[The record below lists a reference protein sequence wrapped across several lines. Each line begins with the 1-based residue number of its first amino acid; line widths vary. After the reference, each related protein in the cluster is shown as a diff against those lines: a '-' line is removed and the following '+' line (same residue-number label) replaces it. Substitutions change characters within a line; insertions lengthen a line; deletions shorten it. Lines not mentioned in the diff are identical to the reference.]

1 MDPGSAWKRPRLA
14 RTPRTEELPAA
25 RRLWCLA
32 LAALFVFALWTRVDV
47 VAQVEHPGHGDAAFY
62 YTAAKNLAE
71 RGRLEVDY
79 VWHFLDPPEGL
90 THPAGD
96 YWATFASVLMAA
108 PIAAGAGL
116 KGATALAALF
126 GVLTGLATLFAARA
140 LGASRTVQFAAC
152 AFALLHP
159 ALLNA
164 STSPD
169 ATIFY
174 VAFVT
179 ATFALIARGARR
191 PSAYAWAALTAA
203 LGYATRQDAA
213 LLAPTLLLAILLSPH
228 DWPARRRA
236 LLRSAVVYLACVTP
250 LLVQRYVELGSPFP
264 PSLSRAVFARRYEDL
279 YSYAA
284 PLDWASYRA
293 WGWDA
298 ILESKRAAVT
308 YNLQTMLRAL
318 GPALAAALGIGWLR
332 SLRRDAGVRS
342 ALLALLAFLALQIA
356 FYGLVATVV
365 ASHGSF
371 QRVTLALLPFLALV
385 GLNGLDRW
393 LPWTV
398 VNAALLLGLCLPR
411 VGGSDVLAQQKLR
424 LNGGLAARCES
435 LHVALEDTLRP
446 GDPPPVLM
454 TRNPWELH
462 LTRGYGAV
470 QIPTDGLPTV
480 LRVAERYGVTHLVL
494 PAPRSGVS
502 VVAAERHPRLE
513 CVVAL
518 PDTPIRIYRL
528 LAATEP

>member
-1 MDPGSAWKRPRLA
+1 V
-14 RTPRTEELPAA
+14 LPAA
-25 RRLWCLA
+25 RRLWSLA
-32 LAALFVFALWTRVDV
+32 LAALFVFALWMRADV
-47 VAQVEHPGHGDAAFY
+47 VAHVEHPGHGDAAFY

-126 GVLTGLATLFAARA
+126 GLLTGLATLFAARA
-140 LGASRTVQFAAC
+140 LNASRTVQLAAC
-152 AFALLHP
+152 AVALLHP
-159 ALLNA
+159 ALVNA

-179 ATFALIARGARR
+179 ATFALITRGARD
-191 PSAYAWAALTAA
+191 PAAYGWAAAAAA
-203 LGYATRQDAA
+203 LGYATRQDAV
-213 LLAPTLLLAILLSPH
+213 LLAPTLAIAVLLSPH
-228 DWPARRRA
+228 DWRTRRRA
-236 LLRSAVVYLACVTP
+236 LVRAALVYLACVTP

-264 PSLSRAVFARRYEDL
+264 HGLSRAVFARSYEDL
-279 YSYAA
+279 YSYSA
-284 PLDWASYRA
+284 PLDWTSYRA

-298 ILESKRAAVT
+298 ILESKRTAVAN
-308 YNLQTMLRAL
+308 NLQTLLRAL

-342 ALLALLAFLALQIA
+342 ALLSLLAFLALQVV
-356 FYGLVATVV
+356 FYGVVVTVV

-371 QRVTLALLPFLALV
+371 QRVTLAMLPFLVLV
-385 GLNGLDRW
+385 GLNGLDGW
-393 LPWTV
+393 LPWSG

-411 VGGSDVLAQQKLR
+411 VGGSDVLAHRKLQ
-424 LNGGLAARCES
+424 LNAGLSEHSER
-435 LHVALEDTLRP
+435 LHVALERTLRP

-480 LRVAERYGVTHLVL
+480 LHVAERYGVTHLVL
-494 PAPRSGVS
+494 PAPRTGLSIS
-502 VVAAERHPRLE
+502 MAEQHPRLE
-513 CVVAL
+513 CVAAL
-518 PDTPIRIYRL
+518 RGTPIRVYRL
-528 LAATEP
+528 DGRADP